1 MYAALL
7 GEVDGVRLISPERL
21 RQATAVATSGVD
33 EVFGMPSSWGLGYSV
48 GLPGSTAQDTPAT
61 FGVGGAGGTFAYG
74 DTATGVAF
82 GLTKNMLTADFN
94 TATQISQIVTR
105 AIAEITS
112 CAADEH
118 RRHGRTT

>member
-1 MYAALL
+1 
-7 GEVDGVRLISPERL
+7 
-21 RQATAVATSGVD
+21 VATSGVD

-61 FGVGGAGGTFAYG
+61 FGVGGAGGSFAYG

-112 CAADEH
+112 CAADER